1 MSRRASFLALLVGAL
16 CLAQTSLPTESPS
29 VERVASKLLCS
40 CGCHLSMDC
49 KMEPWPCHMCRP
61 AKEKIVK
68 MQQAGMDD
76 ASIIKEF
83 VKEQGPGVL
92 LIEPGFWGSASDY
105 LGLAAGLLLLIWF
118 VRRNL
123 KKRVSAAPE
132 VDVALL
138 ERYHDQIEKDTA
150 KLDQ

>member
-1 MSRRASFLALLVGAL
+1 
-16 CLAQTSLPTESPS
+16 
-29 VERVASKLLCS
+29 
-40 CGCHLSMDC
+40 MDC